1 MAREK
6 NGPVELTILNAPLRD
21 VMSDI
26 VRLDL
31 SHRPFA
37 RAGSVIAIRHGSKR
51 VLAVARGPAGVGK
64 TGISLDSATR
74 AKLGV
79 KLNKTASFIFEKAN
93 LWDELIWAWSATDA
107 MPRVAARL
115 GAISVVLGAIGLFLG
130 IVSLCK

>member
-1 MAREK
+1 MARK
-6 NGPVELTILNAPLRD
+6 KSGPVELTVANAPLRD

-37 RAGSVIAIRHGSKR
+37 RAGSVIAIRHGGNR

-74 AKLGV
+74 ARLDV
-79 KLNKTASFIFEKAN
+79 KLNKTASFTFEEAS
-93 LWDELIWAWSATDA
+93 LWDELVWAWSATDA

-115 GAISVVLGAIGLFLG
+115 GAISVVLGAVGLFLG